1 MDRGMK
7 LAAALISAVV
17 LAGCGG
23 GARVAAERPADV
35 DWRRLATDADRT
47 RLRDWRQAW
56 IEARAKVVVAPGG
69 PAALSR
75 DPALFDADRA
85 LAKAVLAVGD
95 YRCRTIKLGPRNLA
109 MTAVSVG
116 GWGPCAV
123 TRDGATTRFAT
134 TGVQRA
140 DGHLFADTDGR
151 SIFLGTA
158 AFGDETRTMP
168 YGRDARRNMAG
179 IVERI
184 GEGRWRLV
192 LPYPGFEST
201 LDTIEIVAR

>member
-1 MDRGMK
+1 MK
-7 LAAALISAVV
+7 RAIGLISGVV

-23 GARVAAERPADV
+23 GARVVAERPADV
-35 DWRRLATDADRT
+35 EWRRLATDTDRT
-47 RLRDWRQAW
+47 RLRNWRQAW
-56 IEARAKVVVAPGG
+56 IDARAKVMAAPGG

-75 DPALFDADRA
+75 DPAMFDPDRA
-85 LAKAVLAVGD
+85 LAKAALAVGD

-116 GWGPCAV
+116 DWGSCAV
-123 TRDGATTRFAT
+123 TRDGAITRFAT

-168 YGRDARRNMAG
+168 YGRDARRDMAG
-179 IVERI
+179 IVERL
-184 GEGRWRLV
+184 GDRRWRMV

-201 LDTIEIVAR
+201 LDVIEIAAR